1 MRKWKQ
7 ALALVLALVMTL
19 SLVALPSFAE
29 GEGDGGGTAATQPV
43 WPAEGSI
50 KLDKDA
56 KAVEGQK
63 NLWEVTLGI
72 QGKNYKTT
80 SDVVLVIDNSNS
92 MYYANGVDSSNGYE
106 SASKAPRMK
115 NTIAAAK
122 AFADKLLTE
131 NSTTRIA
138 LVVYGTNVHWSTDFY
153 DAAHKSDLTKK
164 LGEISQDSDN
174 GGTNQQAGIHKA
186 QELLA
191 ASTGKQKN
199 IVILSDGE
207 ATFCYEVTAV
217 NQSAPLEFDYELLK
231 ESNCGIGSHNTPTVQ
246 LNATEPKGDT
256 ALTIKSCNYNTVIG
270 QGNKFA
276 LKDQSYSL
284 SVNGYFNHPQVTGS
298 FKCSHFM
305 ATEQTWN
312 YTIDANN
319 SNGQNN
325 STVHFTGYETKDTT
339 FSTRV
344 SSLDVTNSGQSTIWE
359 ANTAKTAGTT
369 IFSVALQAGTNG
381 ENTLKSCATDA
392 AKGYF
397 AIGQNDNV
405 EQKLTSAFEAIAG
418 SIAIAASNGSVADT
432 MGENV
437 QLSFSGTAPVITTD
451 KAVYDAGEA
460 DVYISQG
467 SATYDA
473 VARRI
478 NWTVGNVREGDNP
491 IMKYKVTVKEGYNPS
506 TNEVLD
512 ANKEATFSYKNYLGE
527 DTVGTFPVP
536 QVTVGGGNILV
547 HYYLVND
554 QGKPINEN
562 GAVVE
567 SPALAEQ
574 VKPAAYH
581 EVDGSTG
588 LSYNIPYTVSH
599 DNVANYNYFGS
610 YILNNGDL
618 IKGDFV
624 EVTLTAANSN
634 QHVWFAY
641 TQTFNVVHV
650 RMDENGAAKTVQ
662 TDTYTVSA
670 SFNLTDKVNK
680 DKDGN
685 AVTEGTFLYG
695 GAFQDAAC
703 TTAYP
708 FAEGETGLSF
718 APKAGQTYYIWEVPS
733 AYLVP
738 KTLDCWEHNTEGQLD
753 VIGYYML
760 SVIDR
765 EVYKEVGFYVN
776 DVRTPA
782 NQRTYKAIDE
792 DRGTTVV
799 NLPEGQ
805 SVAFEGITINLKQ
818 EGQSDS
824 YTPSDLV
831 PADKYGYMLCYGL
844 DKNTYWSEA
853 GKAVSYYP
861 YWVTLDGVEVTNNV
875 TRVGTYQGVG
885 HDRIQTANESRTAG
899 CTVPAAAETQLLT
912 MAFYCADG
920 TPITADVPT
929 VEDVT
934 VTVVDGA
941 KTYELTVPVGTS
953 ARDQISYQAP
963 VGKVFAGWF
972 TDEACTT
979 PANLDSITQD
989 TTIYAKYVSDSYLD
1003 LHYARNGLFRLRGV
1017 TLISAVDN
1025 PANYQ
1030 ESGIIVDGEKLPVAY
1045 AARYRLFYT
1054 ASGLFGAAR
1063 NAKLMIAHQSLSG
1076 SGTLEVTPYW
1086 VTKDG
1091 TTVLGENHTLH
1102 YNTRT
1107 IWE

>member
-7 ALALVLALVMTL
+7 ALALVLALVMAL

-56 KAVEGQK
+56 EAVEGQK

-80 SDVVLVIDNSNS
+80 SDVVLVIDCSGS
-92 MYYANGVDSSNGYE
+92 MDEGT
-106 SASKAPRMK
+106 KLT
-115 NTIAAAK
+115 NTRAAAK
-122 AFADKLLTE
+122 AFGDKLLTE
-131 NSTTRIA
+131 GSTTRIA
-138 LVVYGTNVHWSTDFY
+138 IVTFIDTATAYNNGHFY
-153 DAAHKSDLTKK
+153 TASELDAFKDAINKATYA
-164 LGEISQDSDN
+164 N

-207 ATFCYEVTAV
+207 PTFCYKVTAV

-231 ESNCGIGSHNTPTVQ
+231 ESNCGSFGSHKTPTVQ
-246 LNATEPKGDT
+246 LNATEPKDDT
-256 ALTIKSCNYNTVIG
+256 ALTIKSCDYNRVIG
-270 QGNKFA
+270 SGGDFDLDTNLTNDA
-276 LKDQSYSL
+276 YSL
-284 SVNGYFNHPQVTGS
+284 GVNGYFNHPQVTGS
-298 FKCSHFM
+298 YTCNHTFVSD
-305 ATEQTWN
+305 ETWN

-319 SNGQNN
+319 SNGQNS

-344 SSLDVTNSGQSTIWE
+344 SSLNVTNCGQSTIWE
-359 ANTAKTAGTT
+359 ANTAKKAGTT

-405 EQKLTSAFEAIAG
+405 EQKLTAAFEAIAG

-432 MGENV
+432 MGDEV
-437 QLSFSGTAPVITTD
+437 QLSFSGAAPVITND
-451 KAVYDAGEA
+451 KAVYDAGNA

-467 SATYDA
+467 SATYDTTN
-473 VARRI
+473 RRI

-491 IMKYKVTVKEGYNPS
+491 IMKYKVTVKEGCNPS

-554 QGKPINEN
+554 QGQPINEN

-567 SPALAEQ
+567 SPALAKQ
-574 VKPAAYH
+574 VKTAAYH
-581 EVDGSTG
+581 EENGSTG
-588 LSYNIPYTVSH
+588 LSYNIPYAVSH

-610 YILNNGDL
+610 YILNDSNL
-618 IKGDFV
+618 TKGDSV
-624 EVTLTAANSN
+624 DVTLTAANSN

-641 TQTFNVVHV
+641 TQSFYVAHV
-650 RMDENGAAKTVQ
+650 QMDKNGQAKQVGATE
-662 TDTYTVSA
+662 TYPVSA
-670 SFNLTDKVNK
+670 GFNLTDKVTR
-680 DKDGN
+680 GY
-685 AVTEGTFLYG
+685 LYG
-695 GAFQDAAC
+695 GAFNSEAC
-703 TTAYP
+703 TEVYP

-718 APKAGQTYYIWEVPS
+718 TPKAGETYYIWEVPNT
-733 AYLVP
+733 YLIP

-782 NQRTYKAIDE
+782 NQRTYEAIDE

-805 SVAFEGITINLKQ
+805 SVAFESITINLKQ

-1003 LHYARNGLFRLRGV
+1003 LHYVRNGLFRLRGV
-1017 TLISAVDN
+1017 TLISAVDD

-1045 AARYRLFYT
+1045 ANRYMLFNT
-1054 ASGLFGAAR
+1054 PASLFGAAR
-1063 NAKLMIAHQSLSG
+1063 NAKLMIARQSLSS